1 MLSIRAP
8 AVRLTAGG
16 ATVKYILLIHHD
28 EESFGKLTED
38 ERQRVYSEYRA
49 LREQMKA
56 AGQHVAGDRLHPT
69 SSARHVRV
77 RDGKQVVTSGP
88 FAETRE
94 QLGGYFVV
102 DVDDLDEAIAIAARI
117 PSARTGTIEVR
128 QVAETAVPSATT

>member
-1 MLSIRAP
+1 M
-8 AVRLTAGG
+8 
-16 ATVKYILLIHHD
+16 KYILLIQHD

-38 ERQRVYSEYRA
+38 ERQQIYLEYRA

-56 AGQHVAGDRLHPT
+56 AGRWVAGERLHPT
-69 SSARHVRV
+69 SSARSVRV

-117 PSARTGTIEVR
+117 PAARTGTIEVR